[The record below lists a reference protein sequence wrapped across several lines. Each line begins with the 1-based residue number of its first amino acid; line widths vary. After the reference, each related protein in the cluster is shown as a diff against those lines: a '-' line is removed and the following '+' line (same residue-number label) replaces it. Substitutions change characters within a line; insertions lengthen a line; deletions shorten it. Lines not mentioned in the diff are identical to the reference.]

1 MFLDVAPGTLLIGL
15 IPLLIVVLLVVFWV
29 WMFKDMLNSYDVPG
43 VFRPYWTMAFILL
56 NIPAAIFYYITVYKN
71 R

>member
-1 MFLDVAPGTLLIGL
+1 MFLDVAPGMLPIGL
-15 IPLLIVVLLVVFWV
+15 IPLLIVVPLAFFWV
-29 WMFKDMLNSYDVPG
+29 RMFKDMLNNYDVPG

-56 NIPAAIFYYITVYKN
+56 NIPTAIFYYITVYKN